1 MGAASMAR
9 GLTRK
14 EIKKDEF
21 MEAATDAGEWLEN
34 NWKSV
39 LTWAAGLAVL
49 ALIVTGW
56 HFYSKARDEAAQALL
71 GQGIQA
77 FSAASD
83 RLTGTAE
90 DYGRAVALFEQAGDK
105 SGSADTDAVAD
116 LYRAIALARTDN
128 ADQAVTL
135 LVSITGG
142 HASPIIL
149 QTAQAVLAGLY
160 EGQGE
165 LQKAEEIYLDL
176 SASTTG
182 VYPPAQALLN
192 VGMVRKSMGRDT
204 EARKLFEGIVKDYP
218 QSAAA
223 ARAREILGN

>member
-1 MGAASMAR
+1 MVR

-21 MEAATDAGEWLEN
+21 MDAATDAGEWLEN

-49 ALIVTGW
+49 ALIVASW

-71 GQGIQA
+71 GQGMQA

-90 DYGRAVALFEQAGDK
+90 DYGRAVDLFEQASDK
-105 SGSADTDAVAD
+105 SGSGNTGAIAD
-116 LYRAIALARTDN
+116 LYRAISLARTDGS
-128 ADQAVTL
+128 DQAVAL
-135 LVSITGG
+135 LESVTGG
-142 HASPIIL
+142 HASTVII
-149 QTAQAVLAGLY
+149 QTAQAVLADLY
-160 EGQGE
+160 ESRGE
-165 LQKAEEIYLDL
+165 FEQAEAIYLDL
-176 SASTTG
+176 STNTTG

-192 VGMVRKSMGRDT
+192 AGMVRKAMGRDS
-204 EARKLFEGIVKDYP
+204 EARETFEGILKDYP
-218 QSAAA
+218 QTAAA
-223 ARAREILGN
+223 ARVREMLGN